1 MNRKSVAGLNFI
13 KSGLREVFI
22 PYLLRRIKAQSAHKG
37 STEMSLPRDSYN
49 ENILNYKPEAEIL
62 TFEERSKTIEHTDR
76 FSVNAEAQKIKKIE
90 DNQS

>member
-1 MNRKSVAGLNFI
+1 
-13 KSGLREVFI
+13 
-22 PYLLRRIKAQSAHKG
+22 
-37 STEMSLPRDSYN
+37 MSLPRDSYN